1 MVFLLLLTFL
11 VFMDEVYMKRVN
23 QLVLCRSNYESSS
36 TFNQAMIEAIRV
48 LLENDYI
55 MTIKYDEKGLG
66 IVVIDYEDN
75 DPALGGPYPF
85 WLTLEEIDKLG
96 E

>member
-1 MVFLLLLTFL
+1 
-11 VFMDEVYMKRVN
+11 MKRVN

-66 IVVIDYEDN
+66 IVVIDYEYS
-75 DPALGGPYPF
+75 DPAFGGPYPY
-85 WLTLEEIDKLG
+85 WLTPEEIDRL
-96 E
+96 EE